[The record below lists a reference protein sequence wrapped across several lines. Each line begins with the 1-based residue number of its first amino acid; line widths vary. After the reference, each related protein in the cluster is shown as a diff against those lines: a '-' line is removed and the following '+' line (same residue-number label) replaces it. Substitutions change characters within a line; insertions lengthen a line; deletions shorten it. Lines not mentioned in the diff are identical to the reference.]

1 MGAAES
7 RALLMGGM
15 KRASS
20 VEDPR
25 DDKKAKVEKTKVLDI
40 QDFNVGIEI
49 ETCCNQ
55 IPHLQYFKE
64 EKDPSIQC
72 LEGNEVEFILR
83 YDNRKYFQQRSRIMR
98 EMDNIVKACRMCAPS
113 KKNPKH
119 TTCGVHIHLSHPL
132 ATKRE
137 YAQFDRYFSRYWMS
151 TLYDALRQTYNLR
164 LYNTYCRENTCY
176 HSDRRDKYRQLNLS
190 PTSEEDDDLWHFEFR
205 GMGDIHRVDVATVD
219 KFIHALANGY
229 KMAFGMYNHK
239 PAPVNY
245 EWKKELEALLY
256 ENDEPP
262 IEEVSELLTE
272 ARAAGSPID
281 LDKYGA
287 NLNSILYYSSYGDIS
302 DVPHL
307 KEILSQAKNWDAYFD
322 KDDNTWN
329 SPLIWITWK
338 DDESKG
344 YEMSLALLPFLK
356 EKGYTISSR
365 VIDKLPKPVVTAW
378 GPISFDWKKE
388 LRQLL
393 YDNYEGPPIEEV
405 SE

>member
-1 MGAAES
+1 
-7 RALLMGGM
+7 
-15 KRASS
+15 
-20 VEDPR
+20 
-25 DDKKAKVEKTKVLDI
+25 
-40 QDFNVGIEI
+40 
-49 ETCCNQ
+49 
-55 IPHLQYFKE
+55 
-64 EKDPSIQC
+64 
-72 LEGNEVEFILR
+72 
-83 YDNRKYFQQRSRIMR
+83 MR

-164 LYNTYCRENTCY
+164 LYNTYCRKNICY
-176 HSDRRDKYRQLNLS
+176 IHDRRYKYRQLNLS
-190 PTSEEDDDLWHFEFR
+190 PQSEEDDDLWHFEFR

-219 KFIHALANGY
+219 KFVHALANGY
-229 KMAFGMYNHK
+229 KMAFDMYNHK

-245 EWKKELEALLY
+245 DWKEELWQLLY
-256 ENDEPP
+256 ENENDEGPP

-281 LDKYGA
+281 LDEYDDTFTY
-287 NLNSILYYSSYGDIS
+287 LNSILYYSSYGDIS

-356 EKGYTISSR
+356 EKGYTIDEKER
-365 VIDKLPKPVVTAW
+365 GILPKQVVTAW
-378 GPISFDWKKE
+378 NA
-388 LRQLL
+388 L
-393 YDNYEGPPIEEV
+393 
-405 SE
+405 